1 MPRTY
6 DTIHAFQRERIL
18 MKKAIHPDYQD
29 ATITCAC
36 GHVFKTRSTVKEMSI
51 NSCSACHPIFTGQ
64 ATLLDAEGRVEQ
76 FRKRY
81 ARK

>member
-1 MPRTY
+1 
-6 DTIHAFQRERIL
+6 
-18 MKKAIHPDYQD
+18 MKQGIHPDYQD

-36 GHVFKTRSTVKEMSI
+36 GNVLHTRSTVTEMSV
-51 NSCSACHPIFTGQ
+51 NTCSACHPIFTGQ

-81 ARK
+81 AKK